1 MVSGDPLL
9 GHSFYGFCLGQ
20 RIKIG
25 ELYGD
30 KNWQRIFFSFLF
42 SSLELIVIIDDGS
55 SPFFFSF
62 VFVVYNRVT

>member
-30 KNWQRIFFSFLF
+30 KNWQRIFFPFLF
-42 SSLELIVIIDDGS
+42 SSLELIVIIDDG
-55 SPFFFSF
+55 FFFSF